1 MSVQVLY
8 NYQTKVNNLFEVTK
22 NMPKST
28 KISFVLP
35 IYNESENIAKLYQE
49 LQKVTAKIKKG
60 KKAVELIFVNDG
72 SEDNS
77 FEELQKVYEQNTEEV
92 KTISFSRNYGHQIAV
107 TAGQKYA
114 SGDAVIIM
122 DTDLQDPPSVCLEMI
137 QKWEKGYDVVYA
149 QRHSYKTN
157 FIKKWTA
164 FFFYRI
170 LKLIAGVD
178 IPVDTGDFRLI
189 SKRVNLEMQ
198 KYPEK
203 SRYLRGI
210 SSLIG
215 FSSTSVLFDRSER
228 FAGKPAYTFT
238 KSLNLALDG
247 ITGFSLFPLKI
258 ITFFGFLFA
267 SFSFVAGFL
276 YVIFTTLE
284 GRNISGWASLMSVT
298 IFMGGVQMMMLGI
311 IGEYIGRIYIQSL
324 NRPLYT
330 IDKILG
336 EIDLK
341 N

>member
-1 MSVQVLY
+1 
-8 NYQTKVNNLFEVTK
+8 
-22 NMPKST
+22 MPKST

-35 IYNESENIAKLYQE
+35 IYNESENISRLYQE
-49 LQKVTAKIKKG
+49 LQKVATKIKKDR
-60 KKAVELIFVNDG
+60 KTVEFIFVNDG
-72 SEDNS
+72 SKDDS
-77 FEELQKVYEQNTEEV
+77 FEELQKIYEQNPKEV
-92 KTISFSRNYGHQIAV
+92 KIISFSRNYGHQIAV
-107 TAGQKYA
+107 TAGQNYA
-114 SGDAVIIM
+114 TGDAVIIM
-122 DTDLQDPPSVCLEMI
+122 DADLQDPPSVCLEMI
-137 QKWEKGYDVVYA
+137 QKWEKGFDVVYA
-149 QRHSYKTN
+149 QRRYYKTN

-198 KYPEK
+198 KYTEK

-215 FSSTSVLFDRSER
+215 FNSTSVLFDRSQR
-228 FAGKPAYTFT
+228 FAGKPAYTLA

-258 ITFFGFLFA
+258 ITFFGFFFA
-267 SFSFVAGFL
+267 SFSFLAGFL
-276 YVIFTTLE
+276 YVVFTTLA

-298 IFMGGVQMMMLGI
+298 IFMGGVQMVMLGI

-336 EIDLK
+336 EVL
-341 N
+341 